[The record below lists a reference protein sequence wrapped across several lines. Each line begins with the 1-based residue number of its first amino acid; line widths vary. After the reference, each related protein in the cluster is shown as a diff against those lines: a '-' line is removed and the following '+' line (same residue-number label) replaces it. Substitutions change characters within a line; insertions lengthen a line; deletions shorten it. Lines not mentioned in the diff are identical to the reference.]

1 MNIYPTAAT
10 SVLNVESAKA
20 TSAQIFNNNGVL
32 MEKVELRE
40 GNNQIN
46 ISHYTAGVYI
56 LKTNEH
62 TARFIR
68 NKIVVQKSY
77 ILKLR
82 KHTISFFYKG
92 GNIFIE
98 NGDG

>member
-1 MNIYPTAAT
+1 MLRYPIYWLDLGNTNIENGTITGINSNDISKGMNIYPTAAT

-20 TSAQIFNNNGVL
+20 TSAQIFNSNGVL

-62 TARFIR
+62 TSRFI
-68 NKIVVQKSY
+68 KK
-77 ILKLR
+77 
-82 KHTISFFYKG
+82 
-92 GNIFIE
+92 
-98 NGDG
+98 